1 MFRQWSTAS
10 DRSHIELSRRAVR
23 DLRAIPRKQLERV
36 ILPRLN
42 GLEAASSPENLD
54 VRPVA
59 GHAPW
64 LRLRA
69 GNFRILFRRLTR
81 AELDLLALRRGT
93 VESDTG
99 FLIARIV
106 DRSELERAVD
116 TVDLIEP

>member
-1 MFRQWSTAS
+1 M
-10 DRSHIELSRRAVR
+10 
-23 DLRAIPRKQLERV
+23 RAIPRNRLERV

-42 GLEAASSPENLD
+42 GLEATSSPENLD

-93 VESDTG
+93 AESDTG

-106 DRSELERAVD
+106 DRSGLERAVD
-116 TVDLIEP
+116 TVELIEP

>member
-1 MFRQWSTAS
+1 
-10 DRSHIELSRRAVR
+10 
-23 DLRAIPRKQLERV
+23 LRAIPHNRFERV

-42 GLEAASSPENLD
+42 GLETTPPPENLD

-69 GNFRILFRRLTR
+69 GDFRILFRRLTR
-81 AELDLLALRRGT
+81 AELDLLALRRGA

-99 FLIARIV
+99 FLVGRIV

-116 TVDLIEP
+116 TIELIEP

>member
-1 MFRQWSTAS
+1 
-10 DRSHIELSRRAVR
+10 
-23 DLRAIPRKQLERV
+23 LRAISRNQLERV

-42 GLEAASSPENLD
+42 ALQATPPPENLD
-54 VRPVA
+54 VRPLA

-69 GNFRILFRRLTR
+69 GIFRILFRRLTR

-99 FLIARIV
+99 FLIGRIV

-116 TVDLIEP
+116 TVELIEP

>member
-1 MFRQWSTAS
+1 
-10 DRSHIELSRRAVR
+10 LK
-23 DLRAIPRKQLERV
+23 AIPRNRFERI
-36 ILPRLN
+36 ILPRLK
-42 GLEAASSPENLD
+42 GLEATQPPENLD

-69 GNFRILFRRLTR
+69 GDFRILFRRLTR
-81 AELDLLALRRGT
+81 AELDLLALRRGA

-99 FLIARIV
+99 FLVGRIV

-116 TVDLIEP
+116 TIELIEP

>member
-1 MFRQWSTAS
+1 M
-10 DRSHIELSRRAVR
+10 
-23 DLRAIPRKQLERV
+23 RAIPRKRLERV

-42 GLEAASSPENLD
+42 ALEATSLPENLD
-54 VRPVA
+54 VRPIA

-81 AELDLLALRRGT
+81 AELDLLTLRRGT
-93 VESDTG
+93 DESDTG
-99 FLIARIV
+99 FLIGRIV

-116 TVDLIEP
+116 TVELIEP

>member
-1 MFRQWSTAS
+1 
-10 DRSHIELSRRAVR
+10 
-23 DLRAIPRKQLERV
+23 LRAIPRNRLERV

-42 GLEAASSPENLD
+42 ALQATPPPENLD

-93 VESDTG
+93 ESDTG
-99 FLIARIV
+99 FLIGRII
-106 DRSELERAVD
+106 DRSEFERAVD
-116 TVDLIEP
+116 TVELIEP